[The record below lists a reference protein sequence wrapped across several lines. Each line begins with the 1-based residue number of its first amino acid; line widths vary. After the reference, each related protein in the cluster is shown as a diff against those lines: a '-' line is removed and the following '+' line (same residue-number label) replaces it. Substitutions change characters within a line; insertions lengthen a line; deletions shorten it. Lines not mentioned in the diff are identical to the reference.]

1 MLTIALNPNGMPD
14 WFIAFMIWSVPA
26 FIVLSILH
34 LLLCKIDDRAN
45 GLGVKTQISLRTICT
60 WLLRDITNP
69 FRGLFSFVGAR
80 KTIDS
85 KGWWFIHD
93 WGEVILH
100 FVWAVSLI
108 VWIAYGFISLFWKRG
123 RRHSCCLPF
132 VLLEVLEQVIHNILH
147 DLFQALLHDGGDLR
161 HQPVLLFLFALF
173 ALIIAAA
180 HFFFTSTWKCTFIGA
195 AGSSSA
201 AASCRAVASWMI
213 ELCAASRISE
223 GW

>member
-1 MLTIALNPNGMPD
+1 MFFILGLFLSTAFYGVLSLVLYLLLFKPEFAQMLTIALNPNGMPD

-108 VWIAYGFISLFWKRG
+108 VWIAYGFISLF
-123 RRHSCCLPF
+123 
-132 VLLEVLEQVIHNILH
+132 
-147 DLFQALLHDGGDLR
+147 
-161 HQPVLLFLFALF
+161 
-173 ALIIAAA
+173 
-180 HFFFTSTWKCTFIGA
+180 
-195 AGSSSA
+195 
-201 AASCRAVASWMI
+201 
-213 ELCAASRISE
+213 
-223 GW
+223 